1 MLFLKQNMCFPHAL
15 ITISRLHSS
24 VQYKKYYATLS
35 TTPMVLN
42 EMQYDEIQSRL
53 CVFCVLETRGRSV
66 QYRQPAVH
74 SQTRLYHRVG
84 CYYKPG

>member
-53 CVFCVLETRGRSV
+53 YVFCVFSF
-66 QYRQPAVH
+66 
-74 SQTRLYHRVG
+74 SLYISS
-84 CYYKPG
+84 

>member
-53 CVFCVLETRGRSV
+53 CVFCVLFFPCISLFRNSWAKCSISSASSP
-66 QYRQPAVH
+66 QPDPAV
-74 SQTRLYHRVG
+74 S
-84 CYYKPG
+84 